1 MPNSVYVI
9 GTHCTPFQ
17 RWPEKGFKELT
28 RDAYLGAVQDAQLED
43 PQAIEAAWFGNCVM
57 HYWGQPM
64 VRGNVSFIPLVRE
77 GLFRDR
83 APVMNVEGA
92 CATGTLALAGAYR
105 EIQAGEADI
114 TVAVGV
120 EKLYDPQNPAGML
133 PEFGKGADQLD
144 PHEWLDHYKAL
155 GERLGQPFSPEPN
168 RSIAM
173 DTYAMQA
180 RLHMSLHGTSREQ
193 IAAACAKSHTNGSL
207 NPLAQYRFPMTA
219 QQVLDDRMVADPLTR
234 SMCAPVGDGAAAA
247 ILCSEQYLK
256 GLPARIRERAIRIK
270 AISFSGG
277 KYRADNEPGLSRAA
291 ADKAY
296 RSAGLGP
303 QDIDLAEVHDATSFC
318 EIYQSEM
325 LRFCEMGQGGAFAA
339 SGASALDGKVAINA
353 SGGLVSKGHPIG
365 ATGLSMCSE
374 IVSQLRGEA
383 GPRQVKNARI
393 GMQQNGGGIVGLEE
407 FLCGIAIYEGPQ

>member
-1 MPNSVYVI
+1 
-9 GTHCTPFQ
+9 
-17 RWPEKGFKELT
+17 
-28 RDAYLGAVQDAQLED
+28 
-43 PQAIEAAWFGNCVM
+43 
-57 HYWGQPM
+57 
-64 VRGNVSFIPLVRE
+64 
-77 GLFRDR
+77 
-83 APVMNVEGA
+83 
-92 CATGTLALAGAYR
+92 
-105 EIQAGEADI
+105 
-114 TVAVGV
+114 
-120 EKLYDPQNPAGML
+120 ML

-180 RLHMSLHGTSREQ
+180 RLHMSLHGTTREQ

-207 NPLAQYRFPMTA
+207 NPLAQYRFHMTA